1 MNEGGASTKDDH
13 CSKRKPI
20 ENKDEGWTLCA
31 GRNPY
36 QGLDGGCRF
45 KKKRETSKQ
54 ERPLEIRFESIEVP
68 SAEEGRK
75 KATSFNS
82 AASHGYGQ
90 PA

>member
-1 MNEGGASTKDDH
+1 MKEGLQPRMTTVQRESQLKTRMKDGHYAQEEILIKDSTEDAD
-13 CSKRKPI
+13 
-20 ENKDEGWTLCA
+20 L
-31 GRNPY
+31 
-36 QGLDGGCRF
+36 